1 MTGMTVGSEK
11 HVVELVGGLQALPRW
26 FGSKQGQCDGTDR
39 FTALTMEQHASLRN
53 SVYAAWAS
61 GAAGTDAGSSLA
73 PMVPVPQ
80 IHGIGGAAR
89 GLTQLSTIALSTL
102 DCTAVCRALQLS
114 DAAPSLIEAVRADDL
129 DGRAL
134 AEIDEEYLQG
144 LDGTPGGASGGAR
157 LKRKGFLRSKPTLPS
172 PRLYV
177 VAETYRAWICHLFGV
192 VVREWS
198 ECGVPPQLVK

>member
-11 HVVELVGGLQALPRW
+11 QVVELVGGVEALPRW

-53 SVYAAWAS
+53 AVYAAWAS
-61 GAAGTDAGSSLA
+61 GAAGSDGGSSLA

-80 IHGIGGAAR
+80 IHDT
-89 GLTQLSTIALSTL
+89 GLTQPSMIALSTL

-114 DAAPSLIEAVRADDL
+114 DVAPSVVEAVRADDL

-134 AEIDEEYLQG
+134 AEIDEEYLEG
-144 LDGTPGGASGGAR
+144 LDGTLGKPTGGAR
-157 LKRKGFLRSKPTLPS
+157 LKRKGFLRSEPTLTS
-172 PRLYV
+172 PLP
-177 VAETYRAWICHLFGV
+177 H
-192 VVREWS
+192 
-198 ECGVPPQLVK
+198 GVPCHCT